1 MRAYFFCILLE
12 SKIRVQ
18 VTERW
23 GVEISTQYK
32 KKTFLHSKLLKWN
45 EMFDEA
51 VSSKSFKVLELINHF
66 SGSCKG
72 IYTLEKD

>member
-1 MRAYFFCILLE
+1 MRAYFFCIFLE

-32 KKTFLHSKLLKWN
+32 EKNFLTLKAAKVEWDVWWGSK
-45 EMFDEA
+45 FQ
-51 VSSKSFKVLELINHF
+51 VI
-66 SGSCKG
+66 
-72 IYTLEKD
+72 